1 MTPMKR
7 TYNLDPDVVA
17 TVRREVEEARSAPSQ
32 DAFVA
37 AAILN
42 WARELREAREALRWA
57 EAAID
62 PRFRADAVELEQG
75 LAADERAAWGE

>member
-1 MTPMKR
+1 MKR
-7 TYNLDPDVVA
+7 TYNLDADVVA
-17 TVRREVEEARSAPSQ
+17 VVRREVEEAGSAPSQ

-57 EAAID
+57 EAALD
-62 PRFRADAVELEQG
+62 PQFTAEAQELERG
-75 LAADERAAWGE
+75 LASEDRAAWQEP

>member
-1 MTPMKR
+1 MKR

-17 TVRREVEEARSAPSQ
+17 TVRSEVEDARSAPSQ

-57 EAAID
+57 EAALD
-62 PRFRADAVELEQG
+62 PDFTAEAAAIETG
-75 LAADERAAWGE
+75 LAADEAAAWRE

>member
-1 MTPMKR
+1 MKR
-7 TYNLDPDVVA
+7 TYNLDAEVVA
-17 TVRREVEEARSAPSQ
+17 TVRREVEEAGSATSQ

-57 EAAID
+57 EAALD
-62 PRFRADAVELEQG
+62 PGFRADATELEAG
-75 LAADERAAWGE
+75 LAADERTAWGE

>member
-1 MTPMKR
+1 MKR

-17 TVRREVEEARSAPSQ
+17 TVRREVDEAGSAPSQ

-57 EAAID
+57 EAALD
-62 PRFRADAVELEQG
+62 PEFAAEAAELETG
-75 LAADERAAWGE
+75 LAADETAAWRE

>member
-1 MTPMKR
+1 MKR
-7 TYNLDPDVVA
+7 TYNLDPDVV
-17 TVRREVEEARSAPSQ
+17 TIVRKEVDEAGSAPSQ

-57 EAAID
+57 EAALD
-62 PRFRADAVELEQG
+62 PEFTAEAAELEAG
-75 LAADERAAWGE
+75 LAADEAAAWRG